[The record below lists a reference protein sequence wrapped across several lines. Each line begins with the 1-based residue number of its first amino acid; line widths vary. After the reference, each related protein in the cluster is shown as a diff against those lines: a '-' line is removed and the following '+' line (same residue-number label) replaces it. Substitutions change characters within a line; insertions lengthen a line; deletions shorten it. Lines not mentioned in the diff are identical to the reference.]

1 MDLEYEDRK
10 GRHTGTLSD
19 ISPNGCFIL
28 GNGETQDGDEVRVYL
43 PLSVG
48 MTVEFAGVIANHV
61 LEIGFA
67 VNFTGLSAAQLD
79 FLENFIDVHKDS
91 LSGPRR

>member
-1 MDLEYEDRK
+1 MDLEYEDHT

-19 ISPNGCFIL
+19 ISPQGCFIL
-28 GNGETQDGDEVRVYL
+28 GKGEAQDGDEVRVYL

-48 MTVEFAGVIANHV
+48 MTVEFEGVIANHV

-67 VNFTGLSAAQLD
+67 VNFTDLSAAQAE
-79 FLENFIDVHKDS
+79 FLVSFIDVHKDS
-91 LSGPRR
+91 LPGMRG